1 MVPTQKTKFNLCK
14 NQIYTVNLRSFSIQ
28 RFDSKLISSK
38 PNVPSLFV
46 FFHIHK
52 TSFLYLAFCSNDIWS
67 DIRARKANIQE
78 ALEHSRHLES
88 TLALGQS
95 EGTYGHLSTQ
105 RAVGY
110 WETQGTWAL
119 EHLEHLGHSG
129 TCSTC
134 APTEKKLWHLG
145 TRGILV
151 DSLKREKV
159 WNFIFSLAVDIQE
172 ANSKS
177 SQRSKIKLYA
187 IFLQK
192 KVFYVWLGFKYALD
206 ILLKSIESVFRF

>member
-1 MVPTQKTKFNLCK
+1 MTSDQTFGHAK
-14 NQIYTVNLRSFSIQ
+14 QIFKR
-28 RFDSKLISSK
+28 
-38 PNVPSLFV
+38 
-46 FFHIHK
+46 H
-52 TSFLYLAFCSNDIWS
+52 SNI
-67 DIRARKANIQE
+67 
-78 ALEHSRHLES
+78 
-88 TLALGQS
+88 
-95 EGTYGHLSTQ
+95 
-105 RAVGY
+105 
-110 WETQGTWAL
+110 QGTWKALCSSDNQRALMDTWALRGQSGTGKPRAL